1 MPKVTPAHRE
11 GRRQQILTA
20 AQACFA
26 REGFHRTSMQDIQRE
41 AGLSPGL
48 TYLYFASKDD
58 IIAAVAD
65 ERNTR
70 EWALIELA
78 RGQGDGLSA
87 LRALEQG
94 FFGALE
100 APEERTSRRVGVQV
114 WAEALRNPRI
124 LEIVRRGV
132 DEPRALLTRLLL
144 EAQERNQLPVSVN
157 PDALARVL
165 IALFQGFVLQQAWDD
180 EVDAAAY
187 ASAMESIIGPLF
199 GARPDE

>member
-1 MPKVTPAHRE
+1 
-11 GRRQQILTA
+11 
-20 AQACFA
+20 
-26 REGFHRTSMQDIQRE
+26 MQDIQRE

-65 ERNTR
+65 ERHAR
-70 EWALIELA
+70 EWALIEQA
-78 RGQGDGLSA
+78 RAQGDGLSA
-87 LRALEQG
+87 LRVLAQG

-124 LEIVRRGV
+124 LELVRRGV
-132 DEPRALLTRLLL
+132 DEPRALLTDLLR
-144 EAQERNQLPVSVN
+144 EAQERHELTASAN

-180 EVDAAAY
+180 EADAASYVA
-187 ASAMESIIGPLF
+187 AIEAAVGTLF
-199 GARPDE
+199 GVGSQQES